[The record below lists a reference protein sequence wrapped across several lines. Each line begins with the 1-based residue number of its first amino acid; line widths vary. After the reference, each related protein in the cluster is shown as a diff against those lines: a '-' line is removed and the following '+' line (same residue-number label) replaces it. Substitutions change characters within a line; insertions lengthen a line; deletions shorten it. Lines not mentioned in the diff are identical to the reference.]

1 MEMFFLLQNLPP
13 ERLFGLD
20 MQTIIQMIAV
30 LLNVC
35 LLAFILSKL
44 LYKPVLQ
51 ILHDRRARILGE
63 MQTAQK
69 NKEEALELKA
79 EYEQIMKNVAEEKQQ
94 ILDGARKQAL
104 ERTQEQLAEAR
115 VEAEAVKARAQKEIS
130 LEQER
135 AKSELKQTVIDVS
148 SLMAGKFLSK
158 AIDADTHDEL
168 FNEVMAELEE
178 IAWHS

>member
-1 MEMFFLLQNLPP
+1 MDLFFILQTVPP
-13 ERLFGLD
+13 GRLFGLD

-51 ILHDRRARILGE
+51 NLHDRRARILDE
-63 MQTAQK
+63 IQTAQK
-69 NKEEALELKA
+69 NKEDALVLKA
-79 EYEQIMKNVAEEKQQ
+79 EYEEIMKNVAEEKQQ
-94 ILDGARKQAL
+94 ILEDARKQAL
-104 ERTQEQLAEAR
+104 ERTQEQLAEAKE
-115 VEAEAVKARAQKEIS
+115 EAEAVKSRAQKEIS

-135 AKSELKQTVIDVS
+135 AKSELKKTVIDVS
-148 SLMAGKFLSK
+148 SLMASKFLSK
-158 AIDADTHDEL
+158 AIDADIHDEL

-178 IAWHS
+178 VAWHN